1 MFFNI
6 FNAKGYSPLHKSPLS
21 PQLRGGEAVD
31 TRGLHSPL
39 PVPQPSSVAHLCAHA
54 GRYSCLQCFR
64 IWTVQKAEVAPT
76 GLKRGLIQ
84 LRLNKHDLSC
94 WVRMLQAL

>member
-39 PVPQPSSVAHLCAHA
+39 PSLPAWYIFVPMREDIVGCSVLEYGQFRRQRWHL
-54 GRYSCLQCFR
+54 Q
-64 IWTVQKAEVAPT
+64 
-76 GLKRGLIQ
+76 
-84 LRLNKHDLSC
+84 D
-94 WVRMLQAL
+94 